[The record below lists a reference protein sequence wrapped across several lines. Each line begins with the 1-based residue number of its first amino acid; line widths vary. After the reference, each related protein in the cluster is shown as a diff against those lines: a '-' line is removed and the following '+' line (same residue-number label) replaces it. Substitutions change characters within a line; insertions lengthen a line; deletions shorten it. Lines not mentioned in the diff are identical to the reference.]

1 MIKQMISRT
10 MTAVFCLA
18 LPSFAGVILSD
29 NFEGNGYALNTTPSG
44 WTVTNGT
51 VDVIGPGYFS
61 GLCAN
66 GTKCIDMDGS
76 THNAGDLSRSFSTIQ
91 GATYEL
97 TWDMNGNRRGYGPDS
112 MVVSVGSASQLYT
125 LASNGA
131 LATYMLSWVAP
142 TTGTASIMFSHQG
155 GDNVGILLDNVQLTE
170 TAAVASV
177 DTPEPGSIALMISGA
192 VALLVLRK
200 RSA

>member
-1 MIKQMISRT
+1 M
-10 MTAVFCLA
+10 AAAFCLA
-18 LPSFAGVILSD
+18 LPSLAGVIFSD
-29 NFEGNGYALNTTPSG
+29 NFEGNSYALNTTPNG
-44 WTVTNGT
+44 WTVTGGT

-76 THNAGDLSRSFSTIQ
+76 TWDAGDLSRSFSTTA
-91 GATYEL
+91 GATYLL
-97 TWDMNGNRRGYGPDS
+97 TWDMNGNNRGYGPDS

-131 LATYMLSWVAP
+131 LASYMLSWVAP
-142 TTGTASIMFSHQG
+142 TSGTASITFSQQG

-170 TAAVASV
+170 TAGVTSVA
-177 DTPEPGSIALMISGA
+177 TPEPGSIALMISGA
-192 VALLVLRK
+192 VAMLALRK
-200 RSA
+200 KTA